1 MELSKD
7 VTAQQSEDIDMK
19 SSPSSIDGVPDEAEE
34 RRIAIANYVPGT
46 KKEKHLVR
54 KMDLIMIPMLWWM
67 CVLAYVDRN
76 NIVRSLTQSSP
87 SV

>member
-7 VTAQQSEDIDMK
+7 VTAHQSEDIDMK

-34 RRIAIANYVPGT
+34 RRIAIASYVPGT
-46 KKEKHLVR
+46 KEERHLVR

-76 NIVRSLTQSSP
+76 NIARSLIQSSP